1 MAAMSTTYFDG
12 LHQGDKMLLYFK
24 HFVTKLLFPEPF
36 GFFLSLLGIV
46 LLWLAPKRRVG
57 IILLLIG
64 IGCLLICGY
73 APVAN
78 MVLHPLESRYPSFD
92 QVLSESRIE
101 ELPKYIVVLAGGHT
115 SAPGIPITSQLSGP
129 ALIRLI
135 EGIRLFCLIPESKL
149 VLTGGPVFDPLPAA
163 ELMARLA
170 QSLGVDKQDIIFESE
185 SRFTHEQAKLIKK
198 ILGRRRFILV
208 TSASHMPRSIALFRK
223 LGMDPIPAPT
233 DHRIS
238 KPPDWHQ
245 YFSLPSAG
253 NLQKTQRALYEYLG
267 FIWAKLKGYI

>member
-1 MAAMSTTYFDG
+1 
-12 LHQGDKMLLYFK
+12 MLLYFK

-46 LLWLAPKRRVG
+46 FLWLAPKRKIG

-64 IGCLLICGY
+64 VGCLLICGY

-78 MVLHPLESRYPSFD
+78 IVLHPLESRYPPFD

-101 ELPKYIVVLAGGHT
+101 QLPKYIVVLAGGHT
-115 SAPGIPITSQLSGP
+115 SEPGIPPTSQLSGA
-129 ALIRLI
+129 ALVRLI
-135 EGIRLFCLIPESKL
+135 EGIRIYYLIPKSKL

-163 ELMARLA
+163 EVMVCLA
-170 QSLGVDKQDIIFESE
+170 QSLGVDRQDILLESK
-185 SRFTHEQAKLIKK
+185 SRFTHEQAKFINTMLRDEK
-198 ILGRRRFILV
+198 FILV
-208 TSASHMPRSIALFRK
+208 TSASHMPRSMALFRK

-238 KPPDWHQ
+238 KPPCWSQ
-245 YFSLPSAG
+245 YFSLPSAS

-267 FIWAKLKGYI
+267 FIWAKLNGYI